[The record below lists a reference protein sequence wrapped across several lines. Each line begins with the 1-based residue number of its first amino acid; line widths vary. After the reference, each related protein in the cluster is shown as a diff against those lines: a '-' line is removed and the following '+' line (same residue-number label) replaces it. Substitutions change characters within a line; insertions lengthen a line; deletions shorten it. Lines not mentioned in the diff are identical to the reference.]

1 MNLPLKVAQAKVGPS
16 SPGEAPRVIS
26 LTKPQDNQ
34 SVVNFGQDLIG
45 RPLAFTVSQPDL
57 SGFAPE
63 GQSVGIS
70 SMDEDRLLDGSP
82 GEPSPASHAGDDLE
96 GAATGELGVS

>member
-34 SVVNFGQDLIG
+34 AVVGHLKGAI
-45 RPLAFTVSQPDL
+45 RADL
-57 SGFAPE
+57 SAMG
-63 GQSVGIS
+63 
-70 SMDEDRLLDGSP
+70 DE
-82 GEPSPASHAGDDLE
+82 
-96 GAATGELGVS
+96 VS